1 MFNRT
6 LNRPMFRRGGSTGSQ
21 GTGITSGLQAPRQ
34 GYDGDGDTQQ
44 VKKFDTNQNIA
55 EFLKNASIGDQQ
67 RLVEQLYPEKPRN
80 NKDLFIDFGLDLVS
94 RPGSGGS
101 IFENIGASGQA
112 AYNKYRTAN
121 TATDK
126 RLEDQ
131 RSDMFTSL
139 IEGQSD
145 ILGSDGGSKQFAKQ
159 ANDGAIQGL
168 MSELFQLNAQ
178 QQTDQALTDQEFSQ
192 KQSILMQRLQ
202 GYTGKNPAVSALYGN
217 KEQADLVIGG
227 IQQEIINSEKE
238 IEVISSTG
246 EKVIVI
252 EGEHAQDN
260 PAYLGEETAKRY
272 IEQYN
277 TMVKGSIGLT
287 ENKAEG
293 GRIGYAGG
301 EMVEEQ
307 VTEGVQEVQ
316 PSGDS
321 LSYDELR
328 SRLPGEITD
337 DIVVILSE
345 SPQALI
351 DFSELQTQ
359 TDVDQFNMKYGV
371 NLALPSGA

>member
-1 MFNRT
+1 MNNTFR
-6 LNRPMFRRGGSTGSQ
+6 RPMFRKGGSADSA

-34 GYDGDGDTQQ
+34 QYQGTGNPNDQNVYKYDPRTATPDQM
-44 VKKFDTNQNIA
+44 KA
-55 EFLKNASIGDQQ
+55 EAE
-67 RLVEQLYPEKPRN
+67 RLYPGKATS
-80 NKDLFIDFGLDLVS
+80 NKDLFIDFGLDLIS

-101 IFENIGASGQA
+101 IFENIGASGQT
-112 AYNKYRTAN
+112 AYNKFRTAN
-121 TATDK
+121 TKRDE
-126 RLEDQ
+126 RLEDK

-139 IEGQSD
+139 IEGQAD
-145 ILGSDGGSKQFAKQ
+145 ILGSEGGSKQFAKQ
-159 ANDGAIQGL
+159 ANDTAIQGL
-168 MSELFQLNAQ
+168 MGDLFQLNAQ
-178 QQTDQALTDQEFSQ
+178 QQTDQALTDNEFRQ
-192 KQSILMQRLQ
+192 KQSTLMLRLQ
-202 GYTGKNPAVSALYGN
+202 AYTGKNPAVSALYGN

-238 IEVISSTG
+238 IEIMSPTG
-246 EKVIVI
+246 EKIIVI

-272 IEQYN
+272 IQQYN
-277 TMVKGSIGLT
+277 TMTKKSMGL
-287 ENKAEG
+287 AEG
-293 GRIGYAGG
+293 GRATYAEG

-307 VTEGVQEVQ
+307 MTEGVQEVQ
-316 PSGDS
+316 PNGDS
-321 LSYDELR
+321 LSYEELR

>member
-1 MFNRT
+1 MFNKT
-6 LNRPMFRRGGSTGSQ
+6 LNRPMFRRGGSTSSQ
-21 GTGITSGLQAPRQ
+21 GTGITSGLQSPRQ

-145 ILGSDGGSKQFAKQ
+145 ILGSDGGSQQFAKQ
-159 ANDGAIQGL
+159 ANDTAIQGL

-178 QQTDQALTDQEFSQ
+178 QQTDQALTDGEFAQ

-277 TMVKGSIGLT
+277 SMVKKSLGL
-287 ENKAEG
+287 AEG
-293 GRIGYAGG
+293 GRARYSEG
-301 EMVEEQ
+301 EIVEEQ

>member
-145 ILGSDGGSKQFAKQ
+145 ILGSDGGSQQFAKQ
-159 ANDGAIQGL
+159 ANDTAIQGL

-178 QQTDQALTDQEFSQ
+178 QQTDQALTDEEFAQ

-260 PAYLGEETAKRY
+260 PAYLGEKTAKRY

-277 TMVKGSIGLT
+277 SMVKKSLGL
-287 ENKAEG
+287 AEG
-293 GRIGYAGG
+293 GRARYSEG
-301 EMVEEQ
+301 EIVEEQ

-359 TDVDQFNMKYGV
+359 IDVDQFNMKYGV

>member
-1 MFNRT
+1 MFNKT
-6 LNRPMFRRGGSTGSQ
+6 LNRPMFRRGGSTSSQ
-21 GTGITSGLQAPRQ
+21 GTGITSGLQSPRQ

-145 ILGSDGGSKQFAKQ
+145 ILGSDGGSQQFAKQ
-159 ANDGAIQGL
+159 ANDTAIQGL

-178 QQTDQALTDQEFSQ
+178 QQTDQALTDGEFAQ

-238 IEVISSTG
+238 IEVMSSTG
-246 EKVIVI
+246 EKIIVI

-277 TMVKGSIGLT
+277 SMVKKSLGL
-287 ENKAEG
+287 AEG
-293 GRIGYAGG
+293 GRARYSEG
-301 EMVEEQ
+301 EIVEEQ

>member
-1 MFNRT
+1 MFNKT
-6 LNRPMFRRGGSTGSQ
+6 LNRPMFRRGGSTSSQ
-21 GTGITSGLQAPRQ
+21 GTGITSGLQSPRQ

-131 RSDMFTSL
+131 KSDMFTSL

-145 ILGSDGGSKQFAKQ
+145 ILGSDGGSQQFAKQ
-159 ANDGAIQGL
+159 ANDTAIQGL

-178 QQTDQALTDQEFSQ
+178 QQTDQALTDGEFAQ

-277 TMVKGSIGLT
+277 SMVKKSLGL
-287 ENKAEG
+287 AEG
-293 GRIGYAGG
+293 GRARYSEG
-301 EMVEEQ
+301 EIVEEQ

>member
-1 MFNRT
+1 MNRIMK
-6 LNRPMFRRGGSTGSQ
+6 RPMFRKGGSAGE
-21 GTGITSGLQAPRQ
+21 GITSGLAPRQ
-34 GYDGDGDTQQ
+34 GYQNGESVQPFNIRTANMDQIDEE
-44 VKKFDTNQNIA
+44 VKRRP
-55 EFLKNASIGDQQ
+55 LKQPPMAPDNSLRDF
-67 RLVEQLYPEKPRN
+67 K
-80 NKDLFIDFGLDLVS
+80 IDFGLDLVS
-94 RPGSGGS
+94 RSPQGN
-101 IFENIGASGQA
+101 IFQTAGAAAKEPFANFRTSKA
-112 AYNKYRTAN
+112 AYNKGLQNRSINQYN
-121 TATDK
+121 S
-126 RLEDQ
+126 E
-131 RSDMFTSL
+131 SDMFKTL
-139 IEGQSD
+139 IGAQAD

-159 ANDGAIQGL
+159 ANDTAIQGL
-168 MSELFQLNAQ
+168 MSELFQLDAQ
-178 QQTDQALTDQEFSQ
+178 QKTDQALADKDYQQ
-192 KQSILMQRLQ
+192 QQSILMQRLQ

-238 IEVISSTG
+238 IEVMSSTG
-246 EKVIVI
+246 EKIIVI

-272 IEQYN
+272 IQQYN
-277 TMVKGSIGLT
+277 AMVKNSLGL
-287 ENKAEG
+287 AEG
-293 GRIGYAGG
+293 GRAAYAEG

-307 VTEGVQEVQ
+307 ITEDVQEVQ

-321 LSYDELR
+321 LSYEELR

>member
-67 RLVEQLYPEKPRN
+67 KLVEQLYPEKPRN

-145 ILGSDGGSKQFAKQ
+145 ILGSDGGSQQFAKQ
-159 ANDGAIQGL
+159 ANDTAIQGL

-178 QQTDQALTDQEFSQ
+178 QQTDQALTDGEFAQ

-277 TMVKGSIGLT
+277 SMVKKSLGL
-287 ENKAEG
+287 AEG
-293 GRIGYAGG
+293 GRARYSEG
-301 EMVEEQ
+301 EIVEEQ

>member
-1 MFNRT
+1 MFNKT
-6 LNRPMFRRGGSTGSQ
+6 LHRPMFRKGGSTGSA
-21 GTGITSGLQAPRQ
+21 GVGITSGLQAPRQ
-34 GYDGDGDTQQ
+34 GYAEPDGPVEKYVYDATKATPEQTMQ
-44 VKKFDTNQNIA
+44 EVEKF
-55 EFLKNASIGDQQ
+55 
-67 RLVEQLYPEKPRN
+67 YPERKRS

-145 ILGSDGGSKQFAKQ
+145 ILGSDGGSQQFAKQ
-159 ANDGAIQGL
+159 ANDTAIQGL

-178 QQTDQALTDQEFSQ
+178 QQTDQALTDQEFAQ

-277 TMVKGSIGLT
+277 SMVKKSLGL
-287 ENKAEG
+287 AEG
-293 GRIGYAGG
+293 GRARYSEG
-301 EMVEEQ
+301 EIVEEQ

>member
-1 MFNRT
+1 MFNKT
-6 LNRPMFRRGGSTGSQ
+6 LNRPMFRRGGSTSSQ
-21 GTGITSGLQAPRQ
+21 GTGITSGLQSPRQ

-145 ILGSDGGSKQFAKQ
+145 ILGSDGGSQQFAKQ

-168 MSELFQLNAQ
+168 MSELFKLNAQ
-178 QQTDQALTDQEFSQ
+178 QQTDQALTDGEFAQ

-277 TMVKGSIGLT
+277 SMVKKSLGL
-287 ENKAEG
+287 AEG
-293 GRIGYAGG
+293 GRARYSEG
-301 EMVEEQ
+301 EIVEEQ

-359 TDVDQFNMKYGV
+359 IDVDQFNMKYGV

>member
-1 MFNRT
+1 MFNKT
-6 LNRPMFRRGGSTGSQ
+6 LNRPMFRRGGSTSSQ
-21 GTGITSGLQAPRQ
+21 GTGITSGLQSPRQ

-227 IQQEIINSEKE
+227 IQQEIINSEKK

-277 TMVKGSIGLT
+277 SMVKKSLGL
-287 ENKAEG
+287 AEG
-293 GRIGYAGG
+293 GRARYSEG
-301 EMVEEQ
+301 EIVEEQ

-359 TDVDQFNMKYGV
+359 IDVDQFNMKYGV